1 MKISIHSNVE
11 IDKSFEEYLNK
22 KVENLGKFI
31 FDEGNA
37 EIFIKK
43 EGPFYV
49 AEIDIHTKNHII
61 FLKEKENDLAKCV
74 DLLIDRTKRKLRQ
87 LHDRI
92 VDKNRK

>member
-1 MKISIHSNVE
+1 MKVNIHSSVE
-11 IDKSFEEYLNK
+11 IDSAFQEYLNK
-22 KVENLGKFI
+22 KIEKLEKFI

-43 EGPFYV
+43 EGPFFV
-49 AEIDIHTKNHII
+49 SEIDIHTKNHMI
-61 FLKEKENDLAKCV
+61 FLKEKDDDLAKSI

-87 LHDRI
+87 LHDKI